1 MFTIKRFLLLLVVV
15 ALAYCWWPRKPS
27 LVTYQP
33 AGMAALQLNAAKQ
46 AAGKNW
52 FACGI
57 ANYRIFDSQYHFA
70 PIAAVKTSIE
80 QTRAAAMFRSAAD
93 PADKEAAA
101 KPLTQAYAEIKSQ
114 TGATFDPAA
123 TATRQIRVWT
133 LIDEGASDEAA
144 KLLAE
149 NLAAIHGGVAAKCL
163 PAARDFVAAATAAK
177 TSNWTAAETSLQKA
191 WSGLQTAAG
200 K

>member
-1 MFTIKRFLLLLVVV
+1 MFTIKRFLLLLVIAV
-15 ALAYCWWPRKPS
+15 LAYCFWPRKPS

-33 AGMAALQLNAAKQ
+33 AKMAALQLDAAKQ

-70 PIAAVKTSIE
+70 PVAAVKASIE
-80 QTRAAAMFRSAAD
+80 QTRAVSMFRTAAD
-93 PADKEAAA
+93 PADKEAAV
-101 KPLTQAYAEIKSQ
+101 KPLTQAYTEIKSQ
-114 TGATFDPAA
+114 TGATFDAA
-123 TATRQIRVWT
+123 AAAAQQIRVWS
-133 LIDEGASDEAA
+133 LIEEGSSEEAA

-149 NLAAIHGGVAAKCL
+149 QLALLHGGVSAKYL
-163 PAARDFVAAATAAK
+163 PAARDFVAAAAAAK
-177 TSNWTAAETSLQKA
+177 TSNWSAASPTLEKA
-191 WSGLQTAAG
+191 WSGLQAAAG